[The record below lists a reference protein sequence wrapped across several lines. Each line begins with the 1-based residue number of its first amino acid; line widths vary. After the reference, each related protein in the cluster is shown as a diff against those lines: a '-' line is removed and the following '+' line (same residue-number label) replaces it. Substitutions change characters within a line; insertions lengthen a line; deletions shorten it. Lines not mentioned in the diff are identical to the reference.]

1 MMIYDELAFF
11 DEERKKEFEEEYGK
25 EYNASIEAEIEF
37 DELFNN
43 KNSGKLY
50 IITGTV
56 GLWNRKIED
65 FTYPEVCSSIKS
77 AILIANSDF
86 GGHITVEEGKYGRL
100 LLDIYHHDSSNH
112 LEIREL
118 TKLGE
123 EMWNKYIPAM
133 DIAHRK
139 NATRNVKFMKRYF
152 GR

>member
-1 MMIYDELAFF
+1 MMIYDELSFF
-11 DEERKKEFEEEYGK
+11 DEERKKEFEEEYGE

-43 KNSGKLY
+43 KDSGELY
-50 IITGTV
+50 IVTGTI
-56 GLWNRKIED
+56 GLWDRKIED
-65 FTYPEVCSSIKS
+65 FTYPNICSSIKS

-86 GGHITVEEGKYGRL
+86 SGHITVEEGKYGRL
-100 LLDIYHHDSSNH
+100 LLNIYHHDSSNY

-118 TKLGE
+118 TELGRDL
-123 EMWNKYIPAM
+123 WNRYVPAN

-139 NATRNVKFMKRYF
+139 GATRNVKFTKRYM